1 MQTILHDCFFHGRN
15 ERMLLHWYFPSYF
28 PRLVC
33 FVEPKTKKNEFIL
46 KCFPCR
52 CTEATEARVHAF
64 ILPNTKRWFV
74 LLCYRFFI
82 HTMDKQ
88 NRRFPRMLYM
98 STVVMCKCK
107 HSNTLLLIH
116 FSLSLV
122 PTSTHTQFMTIIT
135 EVFSLSEHIR
145 PCFRAYSN
153 SIGHQKECTISEY
166 QRHGKHTPLTKN
178 RSMRFLSIGKI

>member
-135 EVFSLSEHIR
+135 EVFYR
-145 PCFRAYSN
+145 NTF
-153 SIGHQKECTISEY
+153 GHAFVRIQIQSDIKKNARY
-166 QRHGKHTPLTKN
+166 QNIKGTGSTHH
-178 RSMRFLSIGKI
+178 